1 MSGGFGG
8 GGGGGLREKL
18 EGSALVDL
26 LTVGVL
32 AADFILLRSSGTT
45 GFSSPSSL
53 FAISMKP
60 EFLAAQFTGLLLVI
74 YIVEAVVDKSG
85 H

>member
-1 MSGGFGG
+1 MSGLSS
-8 GGGGGLREKL
+8 GGGGLKEKL
-18 EGSALVDL
+18 EGSAVVDL

-32 AADFILLRSSGTT
+32 AADFVLLRSAGTT

-60 EFLAAQFTGLLLVI
+60 EFLAAQLTGLLLII
-74 YIVEAVVDKSG
+74 YVVEAVVDKSS